1 MSHGTVNK
9 RSRQPG
15 DIPATE
21 MTKKGQSLQPEHS
34 ARRVDISIV
43 TTLYNSEPYI
53 REFYERVMKAA
64 NSLSCSWEL
73 VFVNDGSPDNS
84 LGVAVSL
91 SVTEEN
97 VRIID
102 LSRNFGHHQAIM
114 AGLEHSCGRRVFL
127 IDVDLEEQPEWL
139 VRFARVQDETKADVV
154 FGQQESRADG
164 RFRGLLSRAFYA
176 VFNSVSDTPI
186 PHNPCTVRIMTR
198 AYVQALMSMRE
209 TCLFL
214 AGTFQWAGFH
224 QHPIVVQKEC
234 RAASSSYTLRRRLAL
249 LLNAVTSFSAYP
261 LHIIFFIGVALT
273 VFSMAAGGGMIIYR
287 IVKGDALQVGWAS
300 IMVSVWFLGGMT
312 IAMVGVIGLYLSKVF
327 EEVKARPRFLVK
339 QTIDVSSQANKTT

>member
-1 MSHGTVNK
+1 
-9 RSRQPG
+9 
-15 DIPATE
+15 
-21 MTKKGQSLQPEHS
+21 
-34 ARRVDISIV
+34 
-43 TTLYNSEPYI
+43 
-53 REFYERVMKAA
+53 
-64 NSLSCSWEL
+64 
-73 VFVNDGSPDNS
+73 
-84 LGVAVSL
+84 
-91 SVTEEN
+91 
-97 VRIID
+97 
-102 LSRNFGHHQAIM
+102 
-114 AGLEHSCGRRVFL
+114 
-127 IDVDLEEQPEWL
+127 
-139 VRFARVQDETKADVV
+139 
-154 FGQQESRADG
+154 
-164 RFRGLLSRAFYA
+164 
-176 VFNSVSDTPI
+176 
-186 PHNPCTVRIMTR
+186 
-198 AYVQALMSMRE
+198 MSMRE